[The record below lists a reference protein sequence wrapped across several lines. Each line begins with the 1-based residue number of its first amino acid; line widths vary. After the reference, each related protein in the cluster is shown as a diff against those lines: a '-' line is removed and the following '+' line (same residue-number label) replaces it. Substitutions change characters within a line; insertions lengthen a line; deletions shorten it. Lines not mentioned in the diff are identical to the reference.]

1 MDPFSAYRQLVRI
14 ASDFSVSNEVVSR
27 IPTLAQGGYGCGI
40 VLITPLG
47 DLVRRRPLV
56 LILMFLSSTLSIGL
70 ALSRNVQMLE
80 ALSFIVGV
88 LTASLF
94 FTPISDRVDRE
105 KGDSPD
111 MYTMDGRSR
120 TV

>member
-1 MDPFSAYRQLVRI
+1 MDLSSAYRLLDRI
-14 ASDFSVSNEVVSR
+14 ASDFSVSHEVVSR

-80 ALSFIVGV
+80 ALSFVVGV
-88 LTASLF
+88 LTARLSPTSMLN
-94 FTPISDRVDRE
+94 RVDLANR
-105 KGDSPD
+105 
-111 MYTMDGRSR
+111 
-120 TV
+120 